1 MRDTVK
7 RVATCCQ
14 RSPGETHPVKS
25 TNHVTR
31 APDALPAP
39 DADAQV
45 HSAELA
51 ALIRREIR
59 AAGNSIPFSRFME
72 LCLYAPGLGYY
83 SAGATKFGGGG
94 DFVTAPE
101 LGPLFAECIGEA
113 VAPVLEELQGGWIL
127 EIGGGTGAFAGDVL
141 NHLNALG
148 RLPARY
154 CMLEPSAQLR
164 QRQRQ
169 HLHAVLPTEVFKR
182 VEWLDRPFEQPW
194 QGIVFANEVLDAL
207 PTTRF
212 AIAEEEVWE
221 DHVALDK
228 NDAFVVVGR
237 PADALVTAAVRH
249 IERSLEHPF
258 AEDYRSELLPQ
269 LPYWVQAV
277 IGPMARGA
285 LLFVD
290 YGYARGEYYQPQR
303 SEGTLRAFRRHHV
316 VDDVL
321 AWPGL
326 QDITASVDFTAL
338 AEAGTG
344 AGFDFSGYCSQVSFL
359 IGNGLDRRLAAAEAL
374 AADEVARVRLR
385 HQVKRLTM
393 PEEMGER
400 FQVMGFA
407 RDVELGHAFLIG
419 DLSHRL

>member
-1 MRDTVK
+1 MGGVI
-7 RVATCCQ
+7 VHA
-14 RSPGETHPVKS
+14 
-25 TNHVTR
+25 R
-31 APDALPAP
+31 APRILCIRRDENAMTPTPEPPAP
-39 DADAQV
+39 DADAQA

-51 ALIRREIR
+51 TAIRHEIR
-59 AAGNSIPFSRFME
+59 ASGGSIPFSRFME

-83 SAGATKFGGGG
+83 SAGATKFGGAG

-101 LGPLFAECIGEA
+101 LGHLFAECVGEA
-113 VAPVLEELQGGWIL
+113 IAPVLAELGEGRLL
-127 EIGGGTGAFAGDVL
+127 EIGGGTGAFAADL
-141 NHLNALG
+141 LHHLQALG
-148 RLPARY
+148 RLPERY
-154 CMLEPSAQLR
+154 CILEPSAQLR

-169 HLHAVLPTEVFKR
+169 HLQAVLPSEVFAR

-194 QGIVFANEVLDAL
+194 NGVVFANEVLDAL

-212 AIAEEEVWE
+212 AIAEDEVWE

-228 NDAFVVVGR
+228 DDAFVVIGR
-237 PADALVTAAVRH
+237 PADALVTAGVRH
-249 IERSLEHPF
+249 VERALDQPF

-277 IGPMARGA
+277 IGPMERGA

-290 YGYARGEYYQPQR
+290 YGYPRGEYYQPQR
-303 SEGTLRAFRRHHV
+303 SDGTLRAFRRHHV

-344 AGFDFSGYCSQVSFL
+344 AGFDLAGYCSQASFL
-359 IGNGLDRRLAAAEAL
+359 IGNGLDRRLAAAEAQT
-374 AADEVARVRLR
+374 ADEVARLRLR
-385 HQVKRLTM
+385 QQVKRLTM
-393 PEEMGER
+393 PEDMGER
-400 FQVMGFA
+400 FQAMGFA
-407 RDVELGHAFLIG
+407 RDVEFGHAFLIG
-419 DLSHRL
+419 DLTYRL